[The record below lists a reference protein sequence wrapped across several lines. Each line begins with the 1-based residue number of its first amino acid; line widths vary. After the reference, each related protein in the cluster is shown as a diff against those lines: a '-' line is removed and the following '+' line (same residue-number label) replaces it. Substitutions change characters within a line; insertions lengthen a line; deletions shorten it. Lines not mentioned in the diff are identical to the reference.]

1 MDFNKKVAERARLFA
16 SQGMKRK
23 HIHMQCLDL
32 KDCPRSYSHFQ
43 KKYGEHM
50 NQGESDLSDSL
61 TKQAMSRATDPEN
74 PSDRILELG
83 LKSFTDWGKSQ
94 EDTQEK
100 GDSDKKTDIIS
111 KLVEKLGTNEP
122 KNPEKPS
129 EGESSGG
136 S

>member
-1 MDFNKKVAERARLFA
+1 VEYNKKIAEKARLFS

-32 KDCPRSYSHFQ
+32 KDCPRSYVNFQ
-43 KKYGEHM
+43 KKYGESM
-50 NQGESDLSDSL
+50 DQGESDLSDRL
-61 TKQAMSRATDPEN
+61 TRQAMSRVTDPDN

-83 LKSFTDWGKSQ
+83 LKSFTDWGKPQ
-94 EDTQEK
+94 EEIQEK

-122 KNPEKPS
+122 ANPEKHAEE
-129 EGESSGG
+129 EGSGG